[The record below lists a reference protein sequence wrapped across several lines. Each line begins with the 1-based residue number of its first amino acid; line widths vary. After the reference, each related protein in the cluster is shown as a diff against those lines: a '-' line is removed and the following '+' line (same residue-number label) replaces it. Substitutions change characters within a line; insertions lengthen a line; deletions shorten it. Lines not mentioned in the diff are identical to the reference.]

1 MLQLG
6 FADPAS
12 VHIHITNMTYRVWQD
27 SQFTSMMALE
37 NKLDLADNTITV
49 EASVPGCDTALLG
62 ILFLAFQG
70 SKVVSFKV
78 YL

>member
-12 VHIHITNMTYRVWQD
+12 VHIHITNMTYGVWQD
-27 SQFTSMMALE
+27 SQFTSMMALG

-49 EASVPGCDTALLG
+49 EASAVGCDTASLG
-62 ILFLAFQG
+62 I
-70 SKVVSFKV
+70 
-78 YL
+78 